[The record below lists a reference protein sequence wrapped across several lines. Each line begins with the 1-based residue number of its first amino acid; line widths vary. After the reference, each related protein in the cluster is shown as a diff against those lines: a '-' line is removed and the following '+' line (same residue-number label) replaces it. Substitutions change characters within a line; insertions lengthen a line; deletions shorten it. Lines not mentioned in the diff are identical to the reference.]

1 MFNDFDLISAK
12 ELQDRQRGLQNRDE
26 TVKKLIKR
34 INNYLYDLSN
44 YQNTKGY
51 VIFQNKEEREVRI
64 KIVSILKGKGYRIKM
79 IEPSHYYEWG
89 GIQISW

>member
-26 TVKKLIKR
+26 TVEKLIKR

-64 KIVSILKGKGYRIKM
+64 KIISILKGKGYRIKM

>member
-1 MFNDFDLISAK
+1 MFNNFDLISAK
-12 ELQDRQRGLQNRDE
+12 ELQDRQRSLQNRDE
-26 TVKKLIKR
+26 TVEKLIKR

-64 KIVSILKGKGYRIKM
+64 KIISILKGKGYRIKM

>member
-64 KIVSILKGKGYRIKM
+64 KIISILKGKGYRIKM

>member
-12 ELQDRQRGLQNRDE
+12 ELQDRQRGLQNKDE
-26 TVKKLIKR
+26 TVEKLIKR

-64 KIVSILKGKGYRIKM
+64 KIISILKGKGYRIKM

>member
-12 ELQDRQRGLQNRDE
+12 ELQDRQRGLQSRDE

-64 KIVSILKGKGYRIKM
+64 KIISILKGKGYRIKM
-79 IEPSHYYEWG
+79 IEPNHYYEWG

>member
-26 TVKKLIKR
+26 TVEKLIKR
-34 INNYLYDLSN
+34 INNYLYGLSN
-44 YQNTKGY
+44 YENTKGY

-64 KIVSILKGKGYRIKM
+64 KIISILKGKGYRIKM

>member
-1 MFNDFDLISAK
+1 MFNNFDLISAK
-12 ELQDRQRGLQNRDE
+12 ELQDRQRGLQNRDK

-51 VIFQNKEEREVRI
+51 IIFQNEEEREVRI

>member
-89 GIQISW
+89 GIQINW

>member
-12 ELQDRQRGLQNRDE
+12 ELQDRQRGLKNRDE

-64 KIVSILKGKGYRIKM
+64 KIISILKGKGYRIKM

>member
-12 ELQDRQRGLQNRDE
+12 ELQDRQRGLQNRDK
-26 TVKKLIKR
+26 TVEKLIKR

-64 KIVSILKGKGYRIKM
+64 KIISILKGKGYRIKM